1 MNIPV
6 ANFASK
12 VKILENKE
20 VEVERE
26 IDGGLQTV

>member
-1 MNIPV
+1 MSIPV

-12 VKILENKE
+12 VRILDNND

-26 IDGGLQTV
+26 IDGGL